1 MKKER
6 KPRMEQLGNRN
17 RMHKGNSHERKGSK
31 REQERRR
38 QPTERGRNGDHET
51 RVCIIQYVQG
61 GLFFALT
68 VGSLDVDAVA
78 DVDVERAVIHGH

>member
-17 RMHKGNSHERKGSK
+17 RMHKGVTREKGANVTRATK
-31 REQERRR
+31 TTDRAV
-38 QPTERGRNGDHET
+38 TATTKT
-51 RVCIIQYVQG
+51 RVRSASYKYVQG
-61 GLFFALT
+61 RLFFALT
-68 VGSLDVDAVA
+68 VGSLDVYAVA